1 MDFAKLI
8 LEYIKA
14 LMWPIILVAAFF
26 TYDDV
31 ILELLQ
37 TRKID
42 AFGLSIG
49 ERIDNI
55 AENSELAIQEI
66 TRNLENTDDKAL
78 LLSQLETV
86 NKNIKK
92 DLRQISQQTSQPSLL
107 ERNAVSTILSAAEY
121 ERAGFEAILQ
131 RDSNEAITQ
140 FNLARGR
147 WPDYH
152 NVTEIEALLKRR
164 QIQLINPAAWEALE
178 QTILQ
183 DYSWG
188 MPSDLRQK
196 FNSN

>member
-14 LMWPIILVAAFF
+14 LMWPVILVAAFF

-42 AFGLSIG
+42 AFGVSIG

-66 TRNLENTDDKAL
+66 TKNLENTDDKAL

-92 DLRQISQQTSQPSLL
+92 DLRQISQQTSQPSSL
-107 ERNAVSTILSAAEY
+107 ERNTVSTILSAAEY

-131 RDSNEAITQ
+131 RDVKEAIRQ

-152 NVTEIEALLKRR
+152 NVTEIEALLKKR
-164 QIQLINPAAWEALE
+164 QARLINPAAWEALE

-196 FNSN
+196 FNRN